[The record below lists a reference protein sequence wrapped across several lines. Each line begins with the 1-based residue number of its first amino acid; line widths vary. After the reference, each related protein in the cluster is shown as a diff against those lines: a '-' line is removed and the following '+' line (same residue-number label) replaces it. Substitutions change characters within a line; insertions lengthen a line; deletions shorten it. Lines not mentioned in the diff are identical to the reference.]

1 MTPRTAVFA
10 MHPSCASTGRGRR
23 RQAGPQLSRAR
34 AEWSGM
40 PRLACTHRRGRR
52 RKVLTDDHC
61 STPARIRLSTRNTA
75 DTGSSRRQSAGKK
88 EHEERV

>member
-52 RKVLTDDHC
+52 RK
-61 STPARIRLSTRNTA
+61 AA
-75 DTGSSRRQSAGKK
+75 D
-88 EHEERV
+88 